1 MLHSPSHP
9 SLMLFSFISSLFRC
23 FSSDVNGWRQRFSSS
38 PLPSQASFPCARV
51 VMWHT
56 KRRAKV
62 IHGFPSILSSE
73 IQMLHKLMG
82 QQNLFLIQIT
92 ERINKR
98 VVSQTP
104 LPTLNFYNPLYH
116 NDIHVANR
124 WECMQVF

>member
-9 SLMLFSFISSLFRC
+9 SLMLFSLSSLRC
-23 FSSDVNGWRQRFSSS
+23 FVASLPRWKQRFSSS

-62 IHGFPSILSSE
+62 LHGFPSILSSE

-98 VVSQTP
+98 VATQTP